1 MTEIKRGAMEIG
13 QDNLSHKLTGEH
25 LSQNFVASLTKLST
39 HMANTHQTLS
49 RIA

>member
-39 HMANTHQTLS
+39 HMANTHQTLL